1 MDEPTSRCIPSNWGE
16 LKFDLPLM
24 HQVHLSPSQNPA
36 RPHRIGTVTLHLPES
51 FMSHPGPVILALSIL
66 AGLHP
71 ALRAQTSA
79 QLDPK
84 AILARATE
92 DLVKSGQAERAI
104 HQGQKAPDFTLPD
117 AKGQPVRLS
126 DLLKKG
132 SVVLTFYRGGWCPF
146 CNLQLKSYQ
155 SHLTEIRAKG
165 AELVAVSPQTPEYT
179 LSTAEEDA
187 LTFPVLSDV
196 GGQVA
201 RTYGLVFKV
210 SDEVVPIY
218 KKFGIDLEKHNGDA
232 RHELPIP
239 GTYIIGRDGTVLSSH
254 VDADYKKRL
263 SIEAIL
269 AALK

>member
-1 MDEPTSRCIPSNWGE
+1 
-16 LKFDLPLM
+16 
-24 HQVHLSPSQNPA
+24 
-36 RPHRIGTVTLHLPES
+36 
-51 FMSHPGPVILALSIL
+51 MSHSGAVILALPYL
-66 AGLHP
+66 MGLH
-71 ALRAQTSA
+71 ANLSAQTST
-79 QLDPK
+79 QPDPK
-84 AILARATE
+84 AILAKATE

-132 SVVLTFYRGGWCPF
+132 PVILTFYRGGWCPF

-155 SHLTEIRAKG
+155 SRLAEIRAKG

-179 LSTAEEDA
+179 LSTVEQDA

-196 GGQVA
+196 EGKVA

-210 SDEVVPIY
+210 PDDVVPIY

-239 GTYIIGRDGTVLSSH
+239 GTYLIGRDGTVLLSH

-263 SIEAIL
+263 PVETIL
-269 AALK
+269 DALK

>member
-1 MDEPTSRCIPSNWGE
+1 
-16 LKFDLPLM
+16 
-24 HQVHLSPSQNPA
+24 
-36 RPHRIGTVTLHLPES
+36 
-51 FMSHPGPVILALSIL
+51 MSHSGAVILALPYL
-66 AGLHP
+66 MGLH
-71 ALRAQTSA
+71 ANLSAQTST
-79 QLDPK
+79 QPDPK
-84 AILARATE
+84 AILAKATE

-132 SVVLTFYRGGWCPF
+132 PVILTFYRGGWCPF

-155 SHLTEIRAKG
+155 SRLAEIRAKG

-179 LSTAEEDA
+179 LSTAEQDT

-196 GGQVA
+196 GGKVA

-210 SDEVVPIY
+210 PDDVVPIY

-239 GTYIIGRDGTVLSSH
+239 GTYLIGRDGTVLLSH

-263 SIEAIL
+263 PVETIL
-269 AALK
+269 DALK

>member
-1 MDEPTSRCIPSNWGE
+1 
-16 LKFDLPLM
+16 
-24 HQVHLSPSQNPA
+24 
-36 RPHRIGTVTLHLPES
+36 
-51 FMSHPGPVILALSIL
+51 MSHSGVVILALPFL
-66 AGLHP
+66 MGLHP
-71 ALRAQTSA
+71 NLGAQTSA
-79 QLDPK
+79 QPNPK
-84 AILARATE
+84 AILAKATE

-104 HQGQKAPDFTLPD
+104 HQGQKAPHFTLPN

-132 SVVLTFYRGGWCPF
+132 PVILTFYRGGWCPF

-155 SHLTEIRAKG
+155 SHLAEIRAKG

-179 LSTAEEDA
+179 LSTAEQDA

-196 GGQVA
+196 GGKVA
-201 RTYGLVFKV
+201 REYGLVFKV
-210 SDEVVPIY
+210 PDDVVPIY

-239 GTYIIGRDGTVLSSH
+239 GTYLIGRDGTVLLSH

-263 SIEAIL
+263 PVETIL
-269 AALK
+269 DALK

>member
-1 MDEPTSRCIPSNWGE
+1 
-16 LKFDLPLM
+16 
-24 HQVHLSPSQNPA
+24 
-36 RPHRIGTVTLHLPES
+36 
-51 FMSHPGPVILALSIL
+51 MSHSGAVILALPFL
-66 AGLHP
+66 MGLQP
-71 ALRAQTSA
+71 NLSAQTSA
-79 QLDPK
+79 QPDPK
-84 AILARATE
+84 AILAKATE

-132 SVVLTFYRGGWCPF
+132 PVILTFYRGGWCPF

-155 SHLTEIRAKG
+155 SRLAEIRAKG

-179 LSTAEEDA
+179 LSTVEQDA

-196 GGQVA
+196 EGKVA

-210 SDEVVPIY
+210 PDDVVPIY

-239 GTYIIGRDGTVLSSH
+239 GTYLIGRDGTVLLSH

-263 SIEAIL
+263 PVETIL
-269 AALK
+269 DALK